1 MHVTQNS
8 GELFRH
14 LDHEKEVLV
23 ERLCVLKREAA
34 KKQEKLDFFEEHIA
48 QLTDEVKKKSK

>member
-1 MHVTQNS
+1 MTQNS

-23 ERLCVLKREAA
+23 ERLCTLKKEAA
-34 KKQEKLDFFEEHIA
+34 KKQEKLDFYEEHIA
-48 QLTDEVKKKSK
+48 QLTDEVKKKSR